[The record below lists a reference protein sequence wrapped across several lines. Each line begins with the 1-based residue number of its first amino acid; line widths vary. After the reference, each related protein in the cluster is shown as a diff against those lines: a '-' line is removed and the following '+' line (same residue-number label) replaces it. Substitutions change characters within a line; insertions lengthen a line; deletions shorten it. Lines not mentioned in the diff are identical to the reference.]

1 MKLPALVEVLQDH
14 YCHLCK
20 DTCPTSPPRKPGRLA
35 TASRTRRS
43 CSRAMSAANG
53 EKLARLWMGDRS
65 NYASDSEAGLA
76 ERSTEV
82 TG

>member
-1 MKLPALVEVLQDH
+1 
-14 YCHLCK
+14 
-20 DTCPTSPPRKPGRLA
+20 
-35 TASRTRRS
+35 
-43 CSRAMSAANG
+43 MSAANG

-65 NYASDSEAGLA
+65 NYASDSEASLA